1 MKKFTLTLLALLSL
15 ALPATAQIRDT
26 ARVYDTVTE
35 ADTFYLFP
43 AYRPCINPMIYLPI
57 PGGIMMQEYV
67 ATDTVTVYGVAITME
82 NHYEGLLDI
91 DTNNGYSKLYQAL
104 MMNRMGVSPINPR
117 AFSFSI
123 VDTVSLYR
131 AHPRFCWFHYEGDC
145 DSAKSLVTPCYEFY
159 FDTPTRINNVTDTF
173 YVGRNYQNT
182 VISPDVRFFPNEYG
196 GEFDASLPGTI
207 YQGGLGYDGIG
218 LDLFF
223 HLVSPHDKKWGVA
236 FPIIGFRC
244 GPVKQYWLEEY
255 GGNYA
260 IVRWRSTEEGT
271 LYNVRLV
278 GDDGSDTTVVTPDT
292 VYVFNNLSD
301 SVRYNVMLRRQCHY
315 ATSNYD
321 TTVHSD
327 WASSIYFGTSL
338 LSTVWRTVTV
348 GVNNPHWGAVNGGG
362 VYADSSTVTLIAG
375 AYEGYAFDA
384 WNDGVTDNP
393 RQVLVTSDTAFTA
406 IFRDVEDTVGIMR
419 PGAEGFTL
427 RPNPAHGTVQIQL
440 PTSAK
445 GGLLTLCDLTGRE
458 LEVRTVTATTMEWD
472 VSALPAG
479 AYLIKL
485 TTPQGSATKK
495 LTVSR

>member
-1 MKKFTLTLLALLSL
+1 MKNKKIMLVLAVIACSNSLAQTPLGYFHVFDTLT
-15 ALPATAQIRDT
+15 D
-26 ARVYDTVTE
+26 
-35 ADTFYLFP
+35 ADSCYLFSLP
-43 AYRPCINPMIYLPI
+43 KPCFYPDTYQVA
-57 PGGIMMQEYV
+57 PGSVLVQEYV
-67 ATDTVTVYGVAITME
+67 TTDTVTVYGVALTLRNTYNYPI
-82 NHYEGLLDI
+82 Y
-91 DTNNGYSKLYQAL
+91 GYSNIIQARLMNHRGPSSYHELLYSMQ
-104 MMNRMGVSPINPR
+104 M
-117 AFSFSI
+117 
-123 VDTVSLYR
+123 VDTVTLYR
-131 AHPRFCWFHYEGDC
+131 SHPRFCWFTYKSDDEC
-145 DSAKSLVTPCYEFY
+145 PVKDSFTVPCYELY
-159 FDTPTRINNVTDTF
+159 FDTPAQINRVTDTF
-173 YVGRNYQNT
+173 YVGLEHDFGWTFQPMY
-182 VISPDVRFFPNEYG
+182 FG
-196 GEFDASLPGTI
+196 GRYDNSLPSHI
-207 YQGGLGYDGIG
+207 YTSLGENSFGINS
-218 LDLFF
+218 DDYFS
-223 HLVSPHDKKWGVA
+223 HETNPSSKIWGIA